1 MHLNPFSF
9 VEAFEDVMADYTGA
23 SRAVAV
29 DSCTSA
35 LFLCFKRICDGR
47 KRDMCCLSMPK
58 KTHISVPM
66 TAIHAG
72 SFIQW
77 RDEDWEGAY
86 PIILNQHDGACKE
99 PVVWDAALRMRKHMF
114 NDFAPAADHGDM
126 GKVFVARPVTFV
138 CLSFQYR
145 KHIPIGRGG
154 MILHNGSE
162 ADDEFFRRMRFFGR
176 AEVPAKEDPGP
187 TLLGYRC
194 YMTPDEAA
202 RGLCFMQN
210 IPTAAHD
217 IEIDYPDLSQ
227 YEVLRA
233 NTIVP

>member
-9 VEAFEDVMADYTGA
+9 VEAFEDEMAEYTGA
-23 SRAVAV
+23 PRAVAV

-35 LFLCFKRICDGR
+35 LFLCFKRVCDGR
-47 KRDMCCLSMPK
+47 VRDLCCLSMPK
-58 KTHISVPM
+58 KTHISVPTM
-66 TAIHAG
+66 AIHAG

-77 RDEDWEGAY
+77 RDEDWDGAY
-86 PIILNQHDGACKE
+86 PIILNQHDEACKE
-99 PVVWDAALRMRKHMF
+99 PIIWDSALRMRKHMF
-114 NDFAPAADHGDM
+114 NELATPGTFRFGGSGSSNP
-126 GKVFVARPVTFV
+126 PVFV

-154 MILHNGSE
+154 MILHNGGD

-176 AEVPAKEDPGP
+176 AEVPVMEDPGP
-187 TLLGYRC
+187 TLLGWHY

-210 IPTAAHD
+210 LPAVSHD
-217 IEIDYPDLSQ
+217 LEIEYPDLSE

-233 NTIVP
+233 HTIVP